1 MKWEVK
7 GGWDVLAQIRKE
19 FGSKQH
25 EVAAFAKVC
34 KALVEVV

>member
-7 GGWDVLAQIRKE
+7 GGKGNAERNGME
-19 FGSKQH
+19 QH
-25 EVAAFAKVC
+25 KTAAYRRS